1 MDGNKSHHLAVEKLD
16 EWFLLPEKDK
26 EKIAI
31 CSCSSKLINKYLFA
45 IYANFN
51 SLSKNVNDSENN
63 LENLLL

>member
-51 SLSKNVNDSENN
+51 ALSKNVNGSENN

>member
-1 MDGNKSHHLAVEKLD
+1 MDGNKSHHLAVKKLD
-16 EWFLLPEKDK
+16 ERFLLPEKHK

-31 CSCSSKLINKYLFA
+31 CSCSFKLINKYLFA